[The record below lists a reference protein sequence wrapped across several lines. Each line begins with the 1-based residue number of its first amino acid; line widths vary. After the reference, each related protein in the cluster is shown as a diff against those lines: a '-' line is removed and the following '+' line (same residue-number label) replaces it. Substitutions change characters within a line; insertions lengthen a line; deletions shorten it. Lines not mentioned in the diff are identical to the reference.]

1 MEEVLVVPSSEI
13 LATLEAPLDRFHPGR
28 AGDIAAIVSR
38 EGRFVPRG
46 AAEDDPSLKQIIP
59 YGLLVCGDQ
68 IFLLRRTR
76 KGGEA
81 RLHERVSL
89 GVGGHVNRPD
99 AAASTLDGSVE
110 TAFLRELEEEVIL
123 ESPYHHAP
131 VGVVNDDST
140 PVGRVHL
147 GIVYRVDLD
156 EPRARIREEEAL
168 TGRFVSVRELGEHRA
183 AMESWSWLIARQLW
197 PGEP

>member
-1 MEEVLVVPSSEI
+1 MEEVLVVPSPEI

-28 AGDIAAIVSR
+28 AGEIARIVSQQ
-38 EGRFVPRG
+38 GRFVPRP
-46 AAEDDPSLKQIIP
+46 AAEEDPSLKQIIP

-68 IFLLRRTR
+68 VFLLQRTR

-89 GVGGHVNRPD
+89 GVGGHINRPD
-99 AAASTLDGSVE
+99 ATASTLDGILE
-110 TAFLRELEEEVIL
+110 KAFLRELEEEVIL
-123 ESPYHHAP
+123 ETGFRHAS

-147 GIVYRVDLD
+147 GVVYRVDLD
-156 EPRARIREEEAL
+156 EPRVRVREEEAL
-168 TGRFVSVRELGEHRA
+168 KGRFVSVRELGNHRT